1 MSSLKSTPFIRF
13 SHVCQIV
20 LVQACQHLE
29 TANTALQA
37 EHQDMAMRSSSAEE
51 SRITLERPHTVLL
64 LASLRGGYATRDA
77 YTNAMADEFRK
88 ADGRSDIYE
97 MHSRAVACKE
107 NLQ

>member
-29 TANTALQA
+29 TANTAPPA
-37 EHQDMAMRSSSAEE
+37 ENQDMAMRSSAEE